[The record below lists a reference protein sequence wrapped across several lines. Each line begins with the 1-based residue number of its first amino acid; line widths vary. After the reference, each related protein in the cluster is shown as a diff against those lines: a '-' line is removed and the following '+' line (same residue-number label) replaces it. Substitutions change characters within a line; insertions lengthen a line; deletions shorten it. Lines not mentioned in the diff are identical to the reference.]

1 MDDHNNSNHLKIK
14 IYNRG
19 FKMTKM
25 CPKCQTINKDSD
37 AFCSNCGSELPK
49 NFSEKG
55 FIKWWNEQTSGSKA
69 AIGKLVFVV

>member
-1 MDDHNNSNHLKIK
+1 
-14 IYNRG
+14 
-19 FKMTKM
+19 MTKM